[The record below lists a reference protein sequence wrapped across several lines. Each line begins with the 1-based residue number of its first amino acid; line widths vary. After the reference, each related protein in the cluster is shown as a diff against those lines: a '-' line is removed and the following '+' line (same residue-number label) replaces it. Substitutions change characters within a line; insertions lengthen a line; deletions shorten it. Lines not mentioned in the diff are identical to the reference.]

1 MPANLAPATTGL
13 HLACTR
19 ACCSRCVIDLSH
31 LALASPVSYLLAFL
45 LPALDAIIPV
55 VPSETVVIALGVAT
69 AGSADPRIAVLVGLA
84 ALGAFCGDNVAYLL
98 GRRFGPA
105 IGRRVF
111 AGQRGRARRA
121 WAERMLSRF
130 GARLIV
136 VCRFIPGGRT
146 AVTLTCG
153 MLGYPR
159 RSFVPATAVAAV
171 IWACYAFFLGR
182 LGGKAFEDRPWIGLL
197 LAFGI
202 ALAVSGL
209 IEIGRRVPWQRARS
223 RVRSRGRL
231 GRGAAARD
239 DKAGLVGDHHELGAV
254 PGTELGHDPAHMSL
268 RRERAEEQA
277 SGDLVVGQSL
287 CH

>member
-1 MPANLAPATTGL
+1 
-13 HLACTR
+13 
-19 ACCSRCVIDLSH
+19 VIELSH

-45 LPALDAIIPV
+45 LPAADAIIPA
-55 VPSETVVIALGVAT
+55 VPSETLVIALGVAT

-84 ALGAFCGDNVAYLL
+84 ALGAFCGDNVTYLL
-98 GRRFGPA
+98 GRRFGPG

-111 AGQRGRARRA
+111 AGRRGTARRV
-121 WAERMLSRF
+121 WAERTLRRF

-136 VCRFIPGGRT
+136 ICRFIPGGRT

-159 RSFVPATAVAAV
+159 RSFIPATAVAGV

-182 LGGKAFEDRPWIGLL
+182 VGGRAFEDRPWIGLL

-209 IEIGRRVPWQRARS
+209 IEAGRRVRWRQRR
-223 RVRSRGRL
+223 RPGRGRGL
-231 GRGAAARD
+231 GRGAPARD
-239 DKAGLVGDHHELGAV
+239 DQAALVSDHHELGAV
-254 PGTELGHDPAHMSL
+254 PGTELGHHPAHVSL
-268 RRERAEEQA
+268 RRQRAEEQA